1 MLTVLIPIASVL
13 GYFALTLVAA
23 RWRYR
28 AIRPYTEPVRC
39 EYPARHRQRS
49 DHDDACYRRY
59 GYVDGGEAVVFALL
73 TGIVWPFIL
82 PAIAV
87 AHVVKA
93 GAKQLP
99 EELAAEIKRLE
110 AENETLRRQ
119 QEGSW

>member
-1 MLTVLIPIASVL
+1 MTALIPLACVL
-13 GYFALTLVAA
+13 AYLALTLVAA

-28 AIRPYTEPVRC
+28 AIRPYAEPLAC
-39 EYPARHRQRS
+39 ETSSLHSTQGHGAW
-49 DHDDACYRRY
+49 CYRRY
-59 GYVDGGEAVVFALL
+59 GNIDTTGEAVSFALL
-73 TGIVWPFIL
+73 TGLVWPFIL